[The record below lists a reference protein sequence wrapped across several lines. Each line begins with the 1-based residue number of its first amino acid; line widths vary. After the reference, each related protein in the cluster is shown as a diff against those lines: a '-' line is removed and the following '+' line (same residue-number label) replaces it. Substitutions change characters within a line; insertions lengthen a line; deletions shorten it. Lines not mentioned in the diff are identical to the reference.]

1 MTLLEHR
8 LSHRSP
14 ESPGGSARPLR
25 GLAAQGGSFT
35 IPNSHV
41 VLGTGGWGEGDVPH
55 LPGCHS
61 APAKTTQGGV
71 LTLVGESKAL
81 DGLGALGV

>member
-1 MTLLEHR
+1 MSLLEHR

-25 GLAAQGGSFT
+25 GLAAQGGRST

-41 VLGTGGWGEGDVPH
+41 VLGTGGWGEG
-55 LPGCHS
+55 GCPS
-61 APAKTTQGGV
+61 SSRVSQCTTQGGV

>member
-1 MTLLEHR
+1 MTLLEHG

-41 VLGTGGWGEGDVPH
+41 VLGTGAWEEG
-55 LPGCHS
+55 GCPS
-61 APAKTTQGGV
+61 SSRVSQCTSKDDSRRCSDPRGGV
-71 LTLVGESKAL
+71 QSA
-81 DGLGALGV
+81 